1 MARNARRSTYRRKA
15 RRGSRTLSTR
25 RIFNNKGAKA
35 QAAQIYALRKSV
47 NRVRRQCRPEIK
59 EVNTSFDNRLLGQYI
74 SGSGTPDTV
83 SDAVFATPMPTV
95 GNGDNNRIGDLIRLL
110 PLKFRMNLQYREVY
124 GTAEGATQWTIPKL
138 PTHGMQIRV
147 IAVQAKASMNS
158 APTLAEILESYST
171 TSWDYLTTSGNMVQQ
186 FKNGITARFHI
197 LMNKVYSTS
206 EDKPTLARTLSIHP
220 RIRSVRWEQGY
231 TYPRGQ
237 IFLFFFEGGAVS
249 RTVVADPN
257 NFYDY
262 NATNI
267 MFKFSQPYTDA

>member
-1 MARNARRSTYRRKA
+1 MRYAKRSRSRKSG
-15 RRGSRTLSTR
+15 RRGHRTLSTR

-59 EVNTSFDNRLLGQYI
+59 EVNTSFDNRLLGQYFSS
-74 SGSGTPDTV
+74 SGAPVTV

-95 GNGDNNRIGDLIRLL
+95 GTGDNNRIGDLIKIL
-110 PLKFRMNLQYREVY
+110 PLKFRMTLQYREVY
-124 GTAEGATQWTIPKL
+124 GTVEGSTVWNVPEL
-138 PTHGMQIRV
+138 PTHGMQVRV

-171 TSWDYLTTSGNMVQQ
+171 NYDYLTTSGQMVQQ

-197 LMNKVYSTS
+197 LLNRVYSTS
-206 EDKPTLARTLSIHP
+206 QDKPQLARTLNIVP

-237 IFLFFFEGGAVS
+237 IFLFFFQGGAVS
-249 RTVVADPN
+249 RVVIADPN
-257 NFYDY
+257 NLYDY

-267 MFKFSQPYTDA
+267 MFKMSQAYTDA